1 LVNLYSEIGMD
12 HAKLLVDYFLLNLN
26 TNPVVFMNKLLE
38 TSKRFKDNKVMFKEG
53 KLVEYKEIE
62 ITL

>member
-1 LVNLYSEIGMD
+1 MD